1 MPRRRSERFLQTI
14 LSGHGDQGR
23 TVHQLP
29 SGRGWYFIYRP
40 PLDQPRAVR
49 SSTDDRDD
57 DQDAPD
63 SYSSEANGLPAPRA
77 PASSRL
83 ALPRRRR
90 APERYV
96 PRAGVGSIRPENHD
110 CFRANLYAL
119 IDLPSADPPERC
131 SVRCCRHGKLEQDMH
146 RERCKSFCFVGRSKL
161 RMTEQ
166 HPSSPLQF
174 VSMFFRKKN
183 CKHGMEIAPEELQKC
198 KQFTFTSSC
207 GS

>member
-49 SSTDDRDD
+49 SSTDDQDD

-146 RERCKSFCFVGRSKL
+146 RERCKSFCFGGRSKL

-183 CKHGMEIAPEELQKC
+183 L
-198 KQFTFTSSC
+198 
-207 GS
+207 